1 MENSRLDRAGSKQ
14 ETSSIS
20 FPRRTGQKDAN
31 GGENESGFFRQED
44 PPTKKQLRRD
54 EAESERSGERLLQAA
69 RRVSAANQFA
79 GLTGGLWELLGYDGL
94 EGQRPRLTHFST
106 TAVRNRFQTQL

>member
-1 MENSRLDRAGSKQ
+1 LRFCQLEAD
-14 ETSSIS
+14 I
-20 FPRRTGQKDAN
+20 
-31 GGENESGFFRQED
+31 GFFRQED

-79 GLTGGLWELLGYDGL
+79 GYTGGLGEWIGYDGL
-94 EGQRPRLTHFST
+94 EGQRPRLTHFSATGSAESLSDT
-106 TAVRNRFQTQL
+106 TLRKLTTERLKKVWTKLTEFSELQA